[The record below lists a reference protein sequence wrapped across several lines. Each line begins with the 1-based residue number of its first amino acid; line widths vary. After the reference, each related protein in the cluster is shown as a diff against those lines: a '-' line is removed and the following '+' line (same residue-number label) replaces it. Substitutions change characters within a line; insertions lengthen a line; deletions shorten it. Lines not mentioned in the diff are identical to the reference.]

1 MEKYRDIITMTK
13 KLQQR
18 CPLNYSLL
26 RAFVSLDYCQSM
38 KDKHSAMT
46 HFRTVMKEGSL
57 LTVQQCDLAE
67 QEFMRPS
74 EEETA
79 TLKQFISNESR
90 LDEFYHS
97 LIANI
102 IQTILM
108 FGKSQKSALFFLTD
122 RRLLKEVFQST
133 KTCFSPTC
141 DIRTQIIFRYVV
153 MHECRV
159 VRFRSH
165 RTIFCSIA
173 GKSRFESR
181 FAILN

>member
-26 RAFVSLDYCQSM
+26 RAFVSLDSCQSM

-67 QEFMRPS
+67 QEFIRPS

-97 LIANI
+97 LIANNPNYSNVWKVSEKCLVLSHGQAAVERGFSI
-102 IQTILM
+102 NKDM
-108 FGKSQKSALFFLTD
+108 
-122 RRLLKEVFQST
+122 LL
-133 KTCFSPTC
+133 PNM
-141 DIRTQIIFRYVV
+141 R
-153 MHECRV
+153 H
-159 VRFRSH
+159 SH
-165 RTIFCSIA
+165 ADYF
-173 GKSRFESR
+173 
-181 FAILN
+181 